1 MMLKIVV
8 AENGTVMIRETIDG
22 QYHRRTILPGDDYSG
37 EQGAVFAACEKAHR
51 PEVIAAFLDS
61 RMVRQPSPE
70 EQLAAWRAGAK
81 CSRLQGRLTLG
92 AEVCAALDAMA
103 ADPATPWAMRETITG
118 AIEWRR
124 SSQTIDE
131 LGYLLGYDAPR
142 MDALFEAAMQ
152 VAV

>member
-1 MMLKIVV
+1 
-8 AENGTVMIRETIDG
+8 
-22 QYHRRTILPGDDYSG
+22 
-37 EQGAVFAACEKAHR
+37 
-51 PEVIAAFLDS
+51 
-61 RMVRQPSPE
+61 
-70 EQLAAWRAGAK
+70 
-81 CSRLQGRLTLG
+81 
-92 AEVCAALDAMA
+92 
-103 ADPATPWAMRETITG
+103 MRETITG

>member
-1 MMLKIVV
+1 MLKIDI
-8 AENGTVMIRETIDG
+8 AQNGTVMIRETIDG
-22 QYHRRTILPGDDYSG
+22 QYHRRTILPGDDYAG
-37 EQGAVFAACEKAHR
+37 EPAEIAAACATAHT